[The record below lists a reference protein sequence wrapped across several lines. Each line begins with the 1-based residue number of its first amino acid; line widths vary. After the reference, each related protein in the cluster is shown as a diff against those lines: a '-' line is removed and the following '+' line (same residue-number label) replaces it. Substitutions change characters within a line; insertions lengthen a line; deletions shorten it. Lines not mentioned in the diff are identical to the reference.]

1 MRVFGKQLVLNKYV
15 WVDLEV
21 ILSFSL
27 NLGSSTNKQFSNYSF
42 IENLIPLLPV
52 LSSLGFNLW
61 QEGSLL
67 HWFICELSFFFYWEL
82 TIYALGPNV
91 PPPPALDNY
100 SPRDKATLLVKPL
113 CLWQRIL
120 FYPGWERPT
129 SSSLGNWATCHWRRN
144 ST

>member
-1 MRVFGKQLVLNKYV
+1 MSVFGKQLVLNKYV

-52 LSSLGFNLW
+52 LSGLGFNLW

-67 HWFICELSFFFYWEL
+67 LWFICELSFFFL
-82 TIYALGPNV
+82 LRTNNLCIRSKCAP
-91 PPPPALDNY
+91 
-100 SPRDKATLLVKPL
+100 SP
-113 CLWQRIL
+113 CS
-120 FYPGWERPT
+120 G
-129 SSSLGNWATCHWRRN
+129 
-144 ST
+144 